1 MQILFALLILISLT
15 TLMFPAQSPKSLV
28 EEVFQEY
35 MKDANFYRNQSDAR
49 LKQIRM
55 AMNIVACTEKDP
67 EILSMIKLFAEEAQ
81 TEITERRSNSC
92 INLVEA

>member
-1 MQILFALLILISLT
+1 M
-15 TLMFPAQSPKSLV
+15 

-81 TEITERRSNSC
+81 TEITERRSNAC
-92 INLVEA
+92 INLVEAYNWERQQAESDNPPIQQGWTWPSV